1 MPSGFPGLD
10 VRARGFTSD
19 RWENTYRRRLFGN
32 KYLDGTSLAQNIS
45 CSRNLKGGIM
55 RKSVKIIVTMLLALS
70 LSSCTAM
77 TGKTAGENVDDAN
90 VTAAVKSQLVMEK
103 AANLTRIDVDTNN
116 GVVHLNGVVDS
127 PEQKARAQELARRV
141 NGVKKVVNDLQVA
154 RR

>member
-1 MPSGFPGLD
+1 
-10 VRARGFTSD
+10 
-19 RWENTYRRRLFGN
+19 
-32 KYLDGTSLAQNIS
+32 
-45 CSRNLKGGIM
+45 M

-77 TGKTAGENVDDAN
+77 TGKTAGKNVDDAN

-103 AANLTRIDVDTNN
+103 AANLTRIDVDTSN
-116 GVVHLNGVVDS
+116 GIVHLNGVVDS

-141 NGVKKVVNDLQVA
+141 KGVKKVVNDLQVA